1 MDERVK
7 VRRRAVAGLITMVI
21 GAVCLIGA
29 SQGSAGANSGQDSTT
44 SAAEVG
50 ENATC
55 ADLAPEGATW
65 IEFKVEPVEDGT
77 FSDGTLTVTID
88 VRDTDDGPVFD
99 WTSNIGVDAVL
110 VKGGPGGLLYVYD
123 PPAESTG
130 DTGLHAPVNP
140 KNGKFFGLS
149 HVSFCYDK
157 DQATTTTL
165 APTTTSTT
173 VAPTTT
179 STTVASTTTT
189 TVKPTTTTT
198 VAPTT
203 TTTVAPTTTTTVA
216 PTTTTTVK
224 PTTTTT
230 VAPTTTS
237 TTVAPT
243 TSTSVAPTTTST
255 VKPTTTTTVAPST
268 TSTVKPTTTTTVA
281 PSTTSTVK
289 PTSTT
294 AGPATTVPAPSTT
307 TTVVAARAGQLPRT
321 GSGSQVLL
329 AMAGIILLVG
339 GGALAGSAKLAEKR
353 LA

>member
-1 MDERVK
+1 MDERVNL
-7 VRRRAVAGLITMVI
+7 RRRVAAGLVSMLI
-21 GAVCLIGA
+21 GAGCLIGA
-29 SQGSAGANSGQDSTT
+29 SQGGAGASTSQASTT
-44 SAAEVG
+44 PPVEVD

-55 ADLAPEGATW
+55 AELAPEGTTW
-65 IEFKVEPVEDGT
+65 IELKVEPVEDGT

-99 WTSNIGVDAVL
+99 WTSNIGVDAVF

-140 KNGKFFGLS
+140 QNGKFFGLS

-157 DQATTTTL
+157 DQATTTTTV
-165 APTTTSTT
+165 APTTTSTTVASTTSTTVAPTTSTTVAPTTSTT

-179 STTVASTTTT
+179 STTVA
-189 TVKPTTTTT
+189 PTTTS
-198 VAPTT
+198 
-203 TTTVAPTTTTTVA
+203 TTVA

-230 VAPTTTS
+230 VAPTTT
-237 TTVAPT
+237 T
-243 TSTSVAPTTTST
+243 T
-255 VKPTTTTTVAPST
+255 VKPTTTTS
-268 TSTVKPTTTTTVA
+268 TTVA
-281 PSTTSTVK
+281 PSTSTTAKPTTTTSTTVAPSSTTTVK

-294 AGPATTVPAPSTT
+294 GGPVTTVPAPSTT
-307 TTVVAARAGQLPRT
+307 TRAVVAARGGQLPRT
-321 GSGSQVLL
+321 GSGAQVLL

-339 GGALAGSAKLAEKR
+339 GAAFAVSAKLAEKR

>member
-7 VRRRAVAGLITMVI
+7 VRRRAVAGLISMVI

-29 SQGSAGANSGQDSTT
+29 SQSSAGANSGQDSTT
-44 SAAEVG
+44 PAVEVG

-99 WTSNIGVDAVL
+99 WTSNIGVDGVF

-140 KNGKFFGLS
+140 ENGKFFGLS

-157 DQATTTTL
+157 DQATTTTV

-179 STTVASTTTT
+179 STTVAPTTTT

-203 TTTVAPTTTTTVA
+203 TTTVAPTTTTT
-216 PTTTTTVK
+216 
-224 PTTTTT
+224 
-230 VAPTTTS
+230 
-237 TTVAPT
+237 
-243 TSTSVAPTTTST
+243 VAPTTTST

-294 AGPATTVPAPSTT
+294 AGPATTVPAPTTT

-329 AMAGIILLVG
+329 AVAGIILLVG